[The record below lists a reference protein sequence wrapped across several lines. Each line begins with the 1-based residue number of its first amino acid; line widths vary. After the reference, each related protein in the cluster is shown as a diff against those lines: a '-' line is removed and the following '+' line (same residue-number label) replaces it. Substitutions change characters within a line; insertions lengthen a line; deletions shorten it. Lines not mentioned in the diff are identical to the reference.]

1 MNRNIEA
8 YLLHWKN
15 QSNHLPLLVRGA
27 RQVGK
32 TYVIEK
38 FGKQSFDE
46 VITINFEFQ
55 PEMTQCFNNLDPNEI
70 INSIFLMTGKKITPQ
85 KTLLFLDEIQDC
97 PNAIRALRY
106 FKEKLPQQHI
116 IGAGSLLEFILNDA
130 DFRMPVGRVQS
141 IYLKPLSFKE
151 YLVGSENEQLS
162 QFIEDVTINSI
173 IPDHLH
179 NKLIKLLKE
188 YMILGGMPEV
198 LKKYFLT
205 KNMEE
210 AQQIQTVLLHAYRQD
225 FGKYAKK
232 SDHRYLQRL
241 YDKIPGLIGDNFKYS
256 KVDPDM
262 RSRDLKEA
270 LYMLQHAG
278 IISQVFC
285 SSASGIPLKTF
296 INERV
301 FKVLFLDIGL
311 MTRSGKIN
319 IDILMEN
326 DILLANRGMLA
337 EQFVGQELL
346 ASGSPFEENNLYFWE
361 REQKGSAA
369 EIDFITTSNSTIL
382 PIEVKAGVTGRLKSL
397 QIFINEKKVPFGIRL
412 SQQPLAQ
419 NNQILSLPLYLSSE
433 VDRIVKEML

>member
-1 MNRNIEA
+1 MNRNIEP
-8 YLLHWKN
+8 YLLHWRN
-15 QSNHLPLLVRGA
+15 QLDHLPLLIRGA

-32 TYVIEK
+32 TFVIEK
-38 FGKQSFDE
+38 FALEHFDE
-46 VITINFEFQ
+46 IITINFEFQ
-55 PEMTQCFNNLDPNEI
+55 PEMTQCFESLDPNEI
-70 INSIFLMTGKKITPQ
+70 INSIFLMTGKKIIPE

-151 YLVGSENEQLS
+151 YLNGSNNEQLC
-162 QFIEDVTINSI
+162 QFIEAVTINTI
-173 IPDHLH
+173 IPDHIH

-188 YMILGGMPEV
+188 YMILGGMPGV

-205 KNMEE
+205 KSLEE
-210 AQQIQTVLLHAYRQD
+210 AQQIQTMLLHAYRQD

-241 YDKIPGLIGDNFKYS
+241 YDKIPGLIGSNFKYS

-270 LYMLQHAG
+270 LCMLQHAG
-278 IISQVFC
+278 IISQIFC
-285 SSASGIPLKTF
+285 SSASGIPLETF
-296 INERV
+296 INERI

-311 MTRSGKIN
+311 MTRSGKT
-319 IDILMEN
+319 DLEVLMKD
-326 DILLANRGMLA
+326 DILLANRGMIA

-346 ASGSPFEENNLYFWE
+346 ASGSPFEENGLYFWE
-361 REQKGSAA
+361 REQKGSTA
-369 EIDFITTSNSTIL
+369 EVDFVTTVNSNII
-382 PIEVKAGVTGRLKSL
+382 PIEVKAGIIGRLKSL
-397 QIFINEKKVPFGIRL
+397 QMFITDKKVPFGIRL
-412 SQQPLAQ
+412 SGQPLSQ
-419 NNQILSLPLYLSSE
+419 NNLILSLPLYLSSE
-433 VDRIVKEML
+433 INRIVLDIL